1 MKNGKNIMMLVTW
14 CYLVVVGAG
23 LFLAARY
30 IRAETLLDIILPLA
44 LALLVLW
51 FVLIYAALRK
61 NLTKGISGF

>member
-1 MKNGKNIMMLVTW
+1 MKNGKNIMMLVTL

-51 FVLIYAALRK
+51 FVLIYAALRLQHK
-61 NLTKGISGF
+61 RKK

>member
-1 MKNGKNIMMLVTW
+1 MKNGKNIMMRVTL

-23 LFLAARY
+23 VFLAARY

-51 FVLIYAALRK
+51 FVLIYAALRLQHK
-61 NLTKGISGF
+61 RKK

>member
-1 MKNGKNIMMLVTW
+1 MKNGKNLMMLVTL

-30 IRAETLLDIILPLA
+30 IRAETLLDAILPLA

-51 FVLIYAALRK
+51 FVLIYAALRLQHK
-61 NLTKGISGF
+61 RKK